1 MSQIFTIGYCYVYD
15 KKTAINLLEAQMSLS
30 SLIGPQIPLLRRYAR
45 ALSGS
50 QASGD
55 SYVAAVLETLLADPA
70 MYDRSAEP
78 RAEVYRLF
86 SLIWNAVPL
95 NGGAERK
102 ALASQ
107 TDRRLEAIAPLPRQA
122 FLLTAVEGFD
132 ADAAARILGVERDAF
147 DVLIEAA
154 GREIGAQVASTVAI
168 IEDEPLIAMDLE
180 TLVESLGHKVAG
192 LARTRSEA
200 VALARATRPGLVLAD
215 IRLADGSSG
224 LDAVN
229 DILEI
234 FGVPVIFITAY
245 PESLLTGQ
253 KPEPAF
259 LISKPFRAETVKA
272 IVSQALFF
280 NELAQPAQKRTA

>member
-1 MSQIFTIGYCYVYD
+1 
-15 KKTAINLLEAQMSLS
+15 MSLS
-30 SLIGPQIPLLRRYAR
+30 SLIGPQIPFLRRYAR
-45 ALSGS
+45 ALTGS

-55 SYVAAVLETLLADPA
+55 AYVAAALESLLADPA
-70 MYDRSAEP
+70 LFDRAADP
-78 RAEVYRLF
+78 REEVYRLF
-86 SLIWNAVPL
+86 SRVWNAMPL
-95 NGGAERK
+95 NGRPLEGKGPGAVP
-102 ALASQ
+102 
-107 TDRRLEAIAPLPRQA
+107 DRRLESLTPLPRQA

-132 ADAAARILGVERDAF
+132 ADHGARILGVERDEF
-147 DVLIEAA
+147 DRLIEVA
-154 GREIGAQVASTVAI
+154 GREIAAQVASTVAI

-180 TLVESLGHKVAG
+180 TLVEGLGHKVVG
-192 LARTRSEA
+192 LARTRAEA

-229 DILEI
+229 EILETV
-234 FGVPVIFITAY
+234 GAPVIFITAY

-253 KPEPAF
+253 RPEPAF

-280 NELAQPAQKRTA
+280 NELAQPAERRSA